1 MALLLIWYFLSFV
14 VGFPFPYTN
23 LWNNPLYQLFQFN
36 VPGPDWYSW
45 YSSDIMLIASY
56 VPGPTSGTGN
66 RMENKSHIN
75 ELLFLKEI
83 LRTDIINFRQKGIK
97 WRKQESKFPG
107 HLLKLKEDLKLLW
120 TWERRVV
127 KSSRN
132 WCWHV
137 HTALFKIDNQQ
148 GPTE

>member
-1 MALLLIWYFLSFV
+1 MALLLIWYLIICC
-14 VGFPFPYTN
+14 GFPFS
-23 LWNNPLYQLFQFN
+23 LHKPLKQFLISVIPFN

-83 LRTDIINFRQKGIK
+83 LRTDRINFRQKGIK
-97 WRKQESKFPG
+97 WRKQVSNFPG